1 MAGRWLRVAMHFL
14 LTSSCLLVFA
24 TANGHFLASNNAA
37 RRTISI
43 KDVEAR
49 VSASLNLVL
58 SGKAAGARQEQL
70 SNIQAAMWKTFHA
83 MPKNAMGRL
92 SPGATRHMIRSY
104 FVARHGWIINGLEA
118 DSMNFNA
125 SEVHDSVILLDKVPR
140 LVEDLLAANRRDH
153 GLLLTEVVAMAAVL
167 EQLILDET
175 FELLH
180 VAYTFNDCTTSDRV
194 DSYTLLK
201 IMASYLVLFEAGAN
215 ANLTD
220 GTKHRNIMKKLEN
233 HGGGWHDIRVFIH
246 DTVGNAHYSQKD
258 RRNPFTP
265 TFYSFDDAWQLAAVL
280 LSGYGAVQDGECR
293 GMTDALAQ
301 LDPKGNGRVLL
312 HTFYSQPPTAD
323 YQFKE
328 AAHYLQKIG
337 ALDKASGT
345 PQVRI
350 ANYVQGP
357 SNCLV
362 HAAYFSVCCLA
373 PCHGIMRELEE
384 SVRAPSAPPEQLL
397 SIVGNISSPSVDA
410 PRQLSIGLWDKLHAV
425 AVQHGG
431 EVPLHGRLFAQW
443 LHFAFPQ
450 ECPFPHL
457 VENASVITARHW
469 QNGKSSFRVTPAEK
483 NRLIQEGA
491 AIEEAFT
498 GDPLVLEW
506 SNEEVLPLQPPQ
518 QCGRTTI
525 SIAASAVVLVSTI
538 LVVIRIGLASL
549 QAANGP
555 SSEKLNNAVAV

>member
-1 MAGRWLRVAMHFL
+1 
-14 LTSSCLLVFA
+14 
-24 TANGHFLASNNAA
+24 
-37 RRTISI
+37 
-43 KDVEAR
+43 
-49 VSASLNLVL
+49 
-58 SGKAAGARQEQL
+58 
-70 SNIQAAMWKTFHA
+70 
-83 MPKNAMGRL
+83 
-92 SPGATRHMIRSY
+92 
-104 FVARHGWIINGLEA
+104 
-118 DSMNFNA
+118 
-125 SEVHDSVILLDKVPR
+125 LDKVPR

-180 VAYTFNDCTTSDRV
+180 VAYKFNDCTTSDRV
-194 DSYTLLK
+194 DSNTLLK
-201 IMASYLVLFEAGAN
+201 IMASYMALFEAGAD

-220 GTKHRNIMKKLEN
+220 AAKHRRFMKKLEN
-233 HGGGWHDIRVFIH
+233 YGAGWHDICVFIN
-246 DTVGNAHYSQKD
+246 DTVENSHYSQKD

-265 TFYSFDDAWQLAAVL
+265 TLYSFDDAWQLAAEL

-301 LDPKGNGRVLL
+301 LDPEGNGRVPL
-312 HTFYSQPPTAD
+312 HTFYSQPHTAD

-337 ALDKASGT
+337 ALDEASGT

-373 PCHGIMRELEE
+373 PCHGIMRELEG
-384 SVRAPSAPPEQLL
+384 SVRAPWAPPEQLL
-397 SIVGNISSPSVDA
+397 SIVGNVSSTTVHA
-410 PRQLSIGLWDKLHAV
+410 PRQLSIGLQDKLHDV

-431 EVPLHGRLFAQW
+431 QVPLHGRLFAQW

-457 VENASVITARHW
+457 VENASVMTAQHW
-469 QNGKSSFRVTPAEK
+469 QNNFKNGYRVTEAEK
-483 NRLIQEGA
+483 RLIEERA
-491 AIEEAFT
+491 AIAEAFV

>member
-1 MAGRWLRVAMHFL
+1 MQL
-14 LTSSCLLVFA
+14 LMTSSCLLVLA
-24 TANGHFLASNNAA
+24 AANVHFLARKDAA
-37 RRTISI
+37 HRTISI
-43 KDVEAR
+43 KDIEAR
-49 VSASLNLVL
+49 VSASLKLVL
-58 SGKAAGARQEQL
+58 NGKAAGAQQEQL

-83 MPKNAMGRL
+83 MPKNAVGRL

-104 FVARHGWIINGLEA
+104 FVARHGWIINGLEVE
-118 DSMNFNA
+118 SMNFNTT
-125 SEVHDSVILLDKVPR
+125 ELHDSVILLEKVPQ

-153 GLLLTEVVAMAAVL
+153 GLLLTEVVAMAGVL

-201 IMASYLVLFEAGAN
+201 IMASYVVLFEAGAN

-220 GTKHRNIMKKLEN
+220 GAKHRLIMKKLEN

-246 DTVGNAHYSQKD
+246 DTVRNSHYSQKD

-265 TFYSFDDAWQLAAVL
+265 TLYSFDDAWQLAAVL

-301 LDPKGNGRVLL
+301 LDPNGNGRVPL

-328 AAHYLQKIG
+328 AAHYLEKIG
-337 ALDKASGT
+337 ALDKASST

-362 HAAYFSVCCLA
+362 HASYFSVCCLA
-373 PCHGIMRELEE
+373 PCHGITRELEG

-410 PRQLSIGLWDKLHAV
+410 PRQLSVGLQNKLNAI

-443 LHFAFPQ
+443 LHFAFSQ

-457 VENASVITARHW
+457 VENTSVITARHW
-469 QNGKSSFRVTPAEK
+469 QAGKNGFRVTPAEK
-483 NRLIQEGA
+483 SRLIQEGA
-491 AIEEAFT
+491 AIEEAFL
-498 GDPLVLEW
+498 GDPLALEW
-506 SNEEVLPLQPPQ
+506 SNEEVLPLQPLQ
-518 QCGRTTI
+518 QRGHNTI
-525 SIAASAVVLVSTI
+525 SIAASAVVLVSMI

-549 QAANGP
+549 QAASMP
-555 SSEKLNNAVAV
+555 SSEKLNNIVAV